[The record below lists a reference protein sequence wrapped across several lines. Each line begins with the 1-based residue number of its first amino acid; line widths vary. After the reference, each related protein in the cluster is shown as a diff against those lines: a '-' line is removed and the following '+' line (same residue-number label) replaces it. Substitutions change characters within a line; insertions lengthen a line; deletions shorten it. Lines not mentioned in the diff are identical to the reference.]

1 MPALLSSVIL
11 LQNAS
16 GQVLADPAGFV
27 RVQWSGQARTF
38 AETRA
43 VLTAVSDALARY
55 GWGRVLID
63 QTIMLP
69 FSPQEQQWVTQEWLP
84 AAVHTS
90 GYRFGAVVVAANV
103 LTRLA
108 TAFVTTTFS
117 DLPLR
122 YRSFD
127 AEGEAVAWLLQQP
140 Q

>member
-1 MPALLSSVIL
+1 MPALLSSTTL

-16 GQVLADPAGFV
+16 GQVLTDPAGFV
-27 RVQWSGQARTF
+27 RVHWSGQARTF

-55 GWGRVLID
+55 GWGRVLIN
-63 QTIMLP
+63 QALMQP

-84 AAVHTS
+84 AAVRTS
-90 GYRFGAVVVAANV
+90 GYRFGAVVVSANV